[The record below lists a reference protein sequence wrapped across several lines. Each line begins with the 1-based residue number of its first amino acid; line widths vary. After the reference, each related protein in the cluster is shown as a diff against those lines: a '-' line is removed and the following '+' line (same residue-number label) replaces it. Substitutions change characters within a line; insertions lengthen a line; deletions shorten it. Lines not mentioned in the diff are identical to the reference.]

1 MHIVGDEDDG
11 DSVCSRLMDESKD
24 DLSLL
29 NAQCGSRLVQNQNPA
44 TKIDGTRN
52 RQSLLLSTRHD
63 AYQLV
68 TVADS
73 TDAHSRD
80 LVDHNRPCLF
90 MVNPFERSPAFR
102 RLKAEKEIARHA
114 HEGNDADVLVHCRNA
129 EVLCFSR

>member
-1 MHIVGDEDDG
+1 
-11 DSVCSRLMDESKD
+11 MDESKN

-29 NAQCGSRLVQNQNPA
+29 NAQCGSWLVQNQNPA
-44 TKIDGTRN
+44 TKIDGARDG
-52 RQSLLLSTRHD
+52 QSLLLSTRHD

-80 LVDHNRPCLF
+80 LVDHNRLRLF
-90 MVNPFERSPAFR
+90 MIDPFERSPTFR
-102 RLKAEKEIARHA
+102 RFKAEKEIARHA
-114 HEGNDADVLVHCRNA
+114 HEGNDTDVLVHCRNA